1 MSENYKLRETCNSF
15 HPFNNI
21 CTLFVDLLQLYF
33 HFRTE
38 ICDDENTVLDDSHKY
53 NKPMEMILGK
63 KFKLEVWETCLRT
76 MRLNE
81 VASFKVEKSVSIVVF
96 LCLLFSTAFMLSF
109 IHKNLIIE
117 VINYNGVFL
126 M

>member
-1 MSENYKLRETCNSF
+1 MY
-15 HPFNNI
+15 P
-21 CTLFVDLLQLYF
+21 FVDLLQLYF

-81 VASFKVEKSVSIVVF
+81 VASFKVEKSVSVVVF